1 MFGTHHSPLT
11 TRHYPLVV
19 LTAIFSIAFL
29 SVVPC
34 AYAASTPPPAGQ
46 SEGAAS
52 SVPPDTVAFIGPRL
66 HFDAPVFDFGQV
78 EQGEKVTHAF
88 RFTNQGNRDLH
99 VQSVKTSCG
108 CTAAVI
114 AADTIPPGT
123 EGSIEATFD
132 TKRFAG
138 QKAKNIRV
146 HTNDPLSPV
155 TTLTIQ
161 GEITI
166 EVQVQPAQL
175 YLGRLQRGVQT
186 TRTVT
191 ILYDQNKPFEITHI
205 THANPAISVRTEDAR
220 IDGKKGKTLQ
230 RVNAPSNRRAD
241 VGTFTLQVS
250 VSETAEL
257 GRLDD
262 TITIT
267 TTSPKKPTITI
278 PIFGSVEGDIIVL
291 PSQVSFGVV
300 RQGVGKTQTVRIKN
314 RSAQPLSIIQV
325 QSSLDTV
332 IPELDEVT
340 PGKEFQLRLHV
351 TADGEPGKIRG
362 SIEVLT
368 DHPEEKQLTIPLF
381 GIVAAPQQA
390 SR

>member
-1 MFGTHHSPLT
+1 MRFRTHT
-11 TRHYPLVV
+11 TLMA
-19 LTAIFSIAFL
+19 LTALLSIASL
-29 SVVPC
+29 SIVPD
-34 AYAASTPPPAGQ
+34 APGAPGAPAESATPPTEQ
-46 SEGAAS
+46 SEGEAAIS
-52 SVPPDTVAFIGPRL
+52 AAPDTVVFIGPRL

-88 RFTNQGNRDLH
+88 RFTNQGNQALQ

-108 CTAAVI
+108 CTAAVS
-114 AADTIPPGT
+114 ASSTIPPGEAGT
-123 EGSIEATFD
+123 IQATFD

-138 QKAKNIRV
+138 QKAKSIRV

-161 GEITI
+161 GEITT
-166 EVQVQPAQL
+166 EVQVQPAQV
-175 YLGRLQRGVQT
+175 YMGRLQRGVPT
-186 TRTVT
+186 SRTVT

-205 THANPAISVRTEDAR
+205 THANPAISVQTEDAR
-220 IDGKKGKTLQ
+220 IDGKQGK
-230 RVNAPSNRRAD
+230 
-241 VGTFTLQVS
+241 TLQVS
-250 VSETAEL
+250 VSKTAAL

-267 TTSPKKPTITI
+267 TTSPQKPTITI
-278 PIFGSVEGDIIVL
+278 PIFGSIEGDVIVL
-291 PSQVSFGVV
+291 PPQVSFGVV
-300 RQGVGKTQTVRIKN
+300 RHGVGKTQTIRIKN
-314 RSAQPLSIIQV
+314 RAAQPLSIIRV

-332 IPELDEVT
+332 IPEIAEVT

-351 TADGEPGKIRG
+351 TADSAPGKIRG
-362 SIEVLT
+362 SIEVMT

>member
-1 MFGTHHSPLT
+1 MPAALM
-11 TRHYPLVV
+11 V
-19 LTAIFSIAFL
+19 LTAIFSLAYL
-29 SVVPC
+29 SVVPH
-34 AYAASTPPPAGQ
+34 AYAESVPPPTEQ
-46 SEGAAS
+46 SEGQATGSPA
-52 SVPPDTVAFIGPRL
+52 PDTVAFIGPRL

-88 RFTNQGNRDLH
+88 RFTNQGNQALQ

-114 AADTIPPGT
+114 AEDSIPPGT
-123 EGSIEATFD
+123 EGTIQATFD

-138 QKAKNIRV
+138 HKAKNIRV

-155 TTLTIQ
+155 TTLTLQ
-161 GEITI
+161 GEITA
-166 EVQVQPAQL
+166 EVQVQPAQV
-175 YLGRLQRGVQT
+175 YMGRLRRGVAT

-191 ILYDQNKPFEITHI
+191 VLYDKNKPFEITDI
-205 THANPAISVRTEDAR
+205 THGNPAISVQAEDLR
-220 IDGKKGKTLQ
+220 LDGRPGK
-230 RVNAPSNRRAD
+230 
-241 VGTFTLQVS
+241 TLQVS
-250 VSETAEL
+250 VSKTAPL

-267 TTSPKKPTITI
+267 TTSPKKPTISI
-278 PIFGSVEGDIIVL
+278 PIFGSVEGDVSVS

-300 RQGVGKTQTVRIKN
+300 RQGVGKTLTVRIKN
-314 RSAQPLSIIQV
+314 RSAQPLGITQV

-332 IPELDEVT
+332 IPEIAEIT
-340 PGKEFQLRLHV
+340 PGKEFELHLHV
-351 TADGEPGKIRG
+351 AADTGPGKIRG
-362 SIEVLT
+362 SIELLT
-368 DHPEEKQLTIPLF
+368 DHPEEQHLTIPVF